1 MTSRVT
7 RLSALGAAVLM
18 GLAALGVGPTY
29 AGDQDRPAERRMQL
43 SDKIRVV
50 WHGEQPRPKY
60 QKVADVP
67 GIGQTELIC
76 RPNNTILRIRAND
89 RRAETQMWMAKF
101 ETKNDRSVVAVKTL
115 RIYTFDTS
123 GDDGTGGTGWQ
134 AHEGLNQWNPIEDFS
149 KGSAYGVISQR
160 PGRQNNGG
168 GALALPATSFRLN
181 WWWERF
187 AYPGS
192 QYCKMT
198 LKLHTDT
205 ERQFGL
211 SWHGDDEAANTSSTS
226 TPIPGFGTAQ
236 LRCETGRNGTRS
248 VALATDDPNA
258 FMDYEYIT
266 EEGAVSDHVV
276 HYKNLRQD
284 PFTGLV
290 GPVPLPTNGMMRI
303 WWSVNGV
310 KKSWVLSSYV
320 KGNSTS
326 KPELNYCEVAAA
338 PMP

>member
-7 RLSALGAAVLM
+7 RLAAFGVPVLLA
-18 GLAALGVGPTY
+18 LAALGVGPTY
-29 AGDQDRPAERRMQL
+29 AGGDRGGERRLSM
-43 SDKIRVV
+43 SDKMRVV

-67 GIGQTELIC
+67 GIGQAELIC
-76 RPNNTILRIRAND
+76 RPNNTIVRIRAND

-101 ETKNDRSVVAVKTL
+101 ETKNDRNVVAVKTV
-115 RIYTFDTS
+115 RIYTFDTA
-123 GDDGTGGTGWQ
+123 GDDGSGGTGWQ

-149 KGSAYGVISQR
+149 KGSAYGLISQR
-160 PGRQNNGG
+160 PGRHNRGG
-168 GALALPATSFRLN
+168 GALAMPATSFRLN

-198 LKLHTDT
+198 MKLNTDT
-205 ERQFGL
+205 DQQFGL
-211 SWHGDDEAANTSSTS
+211 NWHGDDEAANNATTS
-226 TPIPGFGTAQ
+226 TPLPGFGTAE

-248 VALATDDPNA
+248 VALVTDDPNA
-258 FMDYEYIT
+258 YMDYEYVT
-266 EEGAVSDHVV
+266 EEGPVADHVV

-284 PFTGLV
+284 PFTGRL

-320 KGNSTS
+320 KGNSAAH
-326 KPELNYCEVAAA
+326 PELNYCEVAAA
-338 PMP
+338 PLP